1 MIFYGNNTHNLYV
14 TSVVMV
20 AWQGCE
26 SAHAYILFLQA
37 EIVLYHLHPP
47 EEHTALAEGFPFP
60 LAVCT

>member
-1 MIFYGNNTHNLYV
+1 MYV

-26 SAHAYILFLQA
+26 SAHAYVHFLQA

-60 LAVCT
+60 LAVRT